1 MKPRENFLKHFQAA
15 TSEGRTVL
23 QEDAAT
29 EVCRSYGIPTPES
42 GFAPDGQAAVVVA
55 ERLGYPVVIK
65 LISPQVSHKSDVGGV
80 RLNVRSAAE
89 AREACEAIVKSVK
102 GYVPQAEIRGF
113 WVAKM
118 VGKGVETIVG
128 LKRDPVFGPVAMFGV
143 GGVFVEIYRDV
154 SFGVCPLRED
164 DIEDMLAAI
173 QGRRLLEGF
182 RGMPQANI
190 EALKKILR
198 AVCQLGME
206 NPEIESVDFN
216 PVWADPES
224 ALALDARIIIQ
235 RAGSP
240 RP

>member
-1 MKPRENFLKHFQAA
+1 M
-15 TSEGRTVL
+15 
-23 QEDAAT
+23 
-29 EVCRSYGIPTPES
+29 
-42 GFAPDGQAAVVVA
+42 
-55 ERLGYPVVIK
+55 VIK

-89 AREACEAIVKSVK
+89 ASEACEAIVKSVK
-102 GYVPQAEIRGF
+102 SYVPQAEIRGF

-154 SFGVCPLRED
+154 SFGVCPLRDE
-164 DIEDMLAAI
+164 DIEEMLAGI
-173 QGRRLLEGF
+173 QGHQLLEGF
-182 RGMPQANI
+182 RGMPRANTQ
-190 EALKKILR
+190 ALKQILR

-206 NPEIESVDFN
+206 NPEIEAIDFN

-235 RAGSP
+235 RGGPP